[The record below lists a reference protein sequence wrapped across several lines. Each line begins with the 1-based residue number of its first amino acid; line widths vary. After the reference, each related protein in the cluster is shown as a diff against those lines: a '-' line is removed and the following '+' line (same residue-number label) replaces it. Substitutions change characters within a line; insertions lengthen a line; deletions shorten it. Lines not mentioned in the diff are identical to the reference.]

1 MISSANS
8 GDAGTELKQRP
19 LMLLGSELGGRLM
32 LLRGLAGLHL
42 QGLLDDAIGEG
53 VKVGRQGALQL
64 QEFRPEGVVDIG
76 GSPPATCFEH
86 LGSEAEVTPDTSSL
100 PLANIDSGFR
110 CS

>member
-1 MISSANS
+1 
-8 GDAGTELKQRP
+8 
-19 LMLLGSELGGRLM
+19 
-32 LLRGLAGLHL
+32 
-42 QGLLDDAIGEG
+42 
-53 VKVGRQGALQL
+53 LQL